1 MALKKTTKKSA
12 TKKIVA
18 KKSPFKKST
27 KKSSSRV
34 SIVRKAVKPE
44 TKISLEEL
52 FKEID
57 AVFASEGSVGHVHE
71 YTPSQTTDVDAQLSQ
86 LFDEIFADD
95 DKKEVSLDDLFEDLD
110 DVVPTQEPVVKPVN
124 LDELFA
130 QLDTTTSIASDVAI
144 DPQPV
149 TPAYTSILTPTQP
162 KDDELEKEGEE
173 ELLVAQEEH
182 EADVFAGLRKFALS
196 VGVAI
201 VALAIGFTWL
211 KVTQA
216 SYSQKKAAQDAL
228 IPLELQAQ
236 WQQIRND
243 AIDRQ
248 NDIQNLISD
257 AKQELAQ

>member
-1 MALKKTTKKSA
+1 
-12 TKKIVA
+12 
-18 KKSPFKKST
+18 
-27 KKSSSRV
+27 
-34 SIVRKAVKPE
+34 AVKNE
-44 TKISLEEL
+44 DVTLE
-52 FKEID
+52 
-57 AVFASEGSVGHVHE
+57 
-71 YTPSQTTDVDAQLSQ
+71 Q
-86 LFDEIFADD
+86 LFDEIFTKEEKDD
-95 DKKEVSLDDLFEDLD
+95 EVTLDDLFEDLD
-110 DVVPTQEPVVKPVN
+110 DVKTGSDEEVAVTPIN

-130 QLDTTTSIASDVAI
+130 QLDTI

-236 WQQIRND
+236 WQQIRNE